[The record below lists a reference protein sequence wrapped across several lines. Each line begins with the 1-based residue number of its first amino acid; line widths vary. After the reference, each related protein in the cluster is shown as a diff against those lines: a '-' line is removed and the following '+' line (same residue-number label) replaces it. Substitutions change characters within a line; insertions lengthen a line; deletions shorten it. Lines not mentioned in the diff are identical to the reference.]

1 MKISRIYITGF
12 MGSGKS
18 TLGPIVAN
26 TIGWNSYD
34 IDSEIEKRTG
44 MKVTEIFKSKGEK
57 FFRELESSILDEH
70 SKEPEVVVSLGG
82 GTIAYNNNYDIIKK
96 TGVLVYLKSS
106 PEKIFLRL
114 KHKTDRP
121 LFQTFDNLILSDEEA
136 LQKIKRLLSERE
148 KYYRNADI
156 IIDIDGISVGRTVDR
171 LVRELK
177 KKFQIVN

>member
-70 SKEPEVVVSLGG
+70 SREPEVVVSLG
-82 GTIAYNNNYDIIKK
+82 
-96 TGVLVYLKSS
+96 
-106 PEKIFLRL
+106 
-114 KHKTDRP
+114 
-121 LFQTFDNLILSDEEA
+121 
-136 LQKIKRLLSERE
+136 
-148 KYYRNADI
+148 
-156 IIDIDGISVGRTVDR
+156 
-171 LVRELK
+171 
-177 KKFQIVN
+177 